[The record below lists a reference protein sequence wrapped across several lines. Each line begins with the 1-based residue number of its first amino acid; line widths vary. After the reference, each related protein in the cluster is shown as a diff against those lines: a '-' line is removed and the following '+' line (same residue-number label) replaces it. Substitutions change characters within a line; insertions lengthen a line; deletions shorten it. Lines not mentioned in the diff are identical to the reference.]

1 MTLFWVGACGMAT
14 LAALLD
20 NSLPPRMRPWWR
32 ALPRF
37 ELKSDPADLHAEADA
52 LDNTTSARPQAA
64 PGQPATAPKLT
75 VVETENRRR
84 HTLPFVGKDRR
95 KVGTAPW
102 ARHWAAGGRRRACPS
117 PAAGAGTSGRRRSR
131 RCRWSLMKASSIVR
145 VLPATA
151 SSGSRS

>member
-1 MTLFWVGACGMAT
+1 MADMTLFWVGACGMAT

-95 KVGTAPW
+95 KVGSSSVQAPKS
-102 ARHWAAGGRRRACPS
+102 RRRE
-117 PAAGAGTSGRRRSR
+117 GNGH
-131 RCRWSLMKASSIVR
+131 
-145 VLPATA
+145 
-151 SSGSRS
+151 